1 MFSMMA
7 SAVGSNLEIDYGS
20 TDRNSFS
27 VSGRSRNV
35 ERVQSLNVQSEHMAI
50 LRIERY
56 GLSLNRG
63 EYLSV
68 L

>member
-1 MFSMMA
+1 MA
-7 SAVGSNLEIDYGS
+7 SAVGSIWKLITGRLTEIPS
-20 TDRNSFS
+20 AS
-27 VSGRSRNV
+27 SGRSRNV

-56 GLSLNRG
+56 GLALNRG
-63 EYLSV
+63 EYFSV